1 MRLHD
6 RLREALLGDAGS
18 SSSPG
23 STEPRLADGDE
34 TPVNRR
40 ETRASSFSSAA
51 SFNLFHKEG
60 ASMLDDHIDV
70 AERSDEESDVAQEL
84 KAAKSLL
91 EMYKQRS
98 GDLCIVNEDLRNQL
112 MSLQIE
118 NNQLKIANEEL
129 KSRNE
134 ALVQASQAQTE
145 SGDGSGQAGRAE

>member
-1 MRLHD
+1 
-6 RLREALLGDAGS
+6 
-18 SSSPG
+18 
-23 STEPRLADGDE
+23 
-34 TPVNRR
+34 
-40 ETRASSFSSAA
+40 
-51 SFNLFHKEG
+51 
-60 ASMLDDHIDV
+60 MLDDNIDV